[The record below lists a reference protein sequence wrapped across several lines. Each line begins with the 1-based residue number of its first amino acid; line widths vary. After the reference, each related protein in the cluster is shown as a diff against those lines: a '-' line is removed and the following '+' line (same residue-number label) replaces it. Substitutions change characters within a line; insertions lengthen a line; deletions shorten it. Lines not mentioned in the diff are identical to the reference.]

1 MKLYNSKEYLV
12 EQLKTKD
19 YLQIAKENNIGTST
33 IHRWLNKFELTNPS
47 DTWTDKE
54 IELLK
59 ENYYDGE
66 KLFTLFPDR
75 TKSSIYHKANRLGF
89 GRIIKP
95 RKHKVNE
102 NFFNEINS
110 ESAYVLGWMFSDG
123 NVQSHKATFRIHLNK
138 KDIKIMETIRE
149 LLKSEH
155 PFYFGKINDVELKI
169 HSSKLCKKLIEFG
182 CVPRKSWCLEFP
194 TNMPDEHLSHF
205 MRGFFDGDG
214 SIMFNK
220 PNVIKISILG
230 TTKFLEILK
239 NKLLEIPQVK
249 SSNIKRTSTIWKIEM
264 YGDNARR
271 FCEWIYKDCG
281 QLYLERKFERFQ
293 KHMEKREQDYGIKT
307 SNDNQERLANGSG
320 QNC

>member
-1 MKLYNSKEYLV
+1 MRQYQSKEYLL
-12 EQLKTKD
+12 EQLKIKN
-19 YLQIAKENNIGTST
+19 YLQIAEENNIGKST

-59 ENYYDGE
+59 QNYYDEE
-66 KLFTLFPDR
+66 KLFKLFSNR

-102 NFFNEINS
+102 EFFNEINN

-123 NVQSHKATFRIHLNK
+123 NVQADQRTFRLHLNK
-138 KDIKIMETIRE
+138 KDIKIIETIRE

-155 PFYFGKINDVELKI
+155 PFYFGKLNDVELRI
-169 HSSKLCKKLIEFG
+169 HSRKLCKKLIEFG
-182 CVPRKSWCLEFP
+182 CVPRKTWCLEFP
-194 TNMPDEHLSHF
+194 KKMPNDYLNHF
-205 MRGFFDGDG
+205 VRGFFDGDG
-214 SIMFNK
+214 SIHFNK
-220 PNVIKISILG
+220 PNVIKIKIVG
-230 TTKFLEILK
+230 TKEFIEGLK
-239 NKLLEIPQVK
+239 EKLVETANVK
-249 SSNIKRTSTIWKIEM
+249 SSNLKQKGIIWFIEI
-264 YGDNARR
+264 YGNNARN

-293 KHMEKREQDYGIKT
+293 KHMEKREQDYGIET
-307 SNDNQERLANGSG
+307 SNGS
-320 QNC
+320 